1 MCSDRGQ
8 CRTARELAALT
19 PTAAYGSAGYVYGAD
34 PNAVATWEA
43 DMVRGCYCDKL
54 YQDRGASVRYSGYN
68 CAASAL
74 RVTAASTG

>member
-8 CRTARELAALT
+8 CRTAREMAALT
-19 PTAAYGSAGYVYGAD
+19 PTAAYGSAGYVYGVD

-43 DMVRGCYCDKL
+43 DMVRGCYCNKL

-68 CAASAL
+68 CAASAS
-74 RVTAASTG
+74 RVTAAFTR